1 MEAVEQ
7 SSARQKT
14 WYIQGPGFSRPV
26 AEIWIVPR
34 EQFWRAHLD
43 QIVDVSFQNET
54 GQAVLESLVARGDLA
69 VQFHS
74 GPVAEALARTM
85 MLEVQN
91 ARLSDVLGRALSALG
106 IAWNV
111 RTSEGTLEL
120 TVPAKPAAPKPET
133 PQATASESPAG
144 GGYVGKISIPMD
156 GGRYFIEFM
165 LRESDLT
172 DELRQMRQ
180 EKLRQILTELTKA
193 TPKSQGA
200 GGQQ

>member
-1 MEAVEQ
+1 M
-7 SSARQKT
+7 T
-14 WYIQGPGFSRPV
+14 
-26 AEIWIVPR
+26 
-34 EQFWRAHLD
+34 
-43 QIVDVSFQNET
+43 
-54 GQAVLESLVARGDLA
+54 
-69 VQFHS
+69 
-74 GPVAEALARTM
+74 
-85 MLEVQN
+85 LEVQN
-91 ARLSDVLGRALSALG
+91 VKLSDVLERAFSALHVMRLL
-106 IAWNV
+106 NL
-111 RTSEGTLEL
+111 SEGVLEL
-120 TVPAKPAAPKPET
+120 SSYPMTAKPEKDTLQPAP
-133 PQATASESPAG
+133 SESSP